1 MRVLLR
7 LLGTLLVFGTFQS
20 LPAQPAEAGGPLL
33 TDYLD
38 ALNALGLKIIY
49 SSDLV
54 DSEMRLAN
62 VPGEADPLA
71 SLDDVLRAF
80 GLGAVPGPAGSL
92 LVIRQD
98 GQPPTPDAVTDD
110 SFPETPIPEIVV
122 TSSLHRLE
130 YSEPATHTYLDR
142 DLAIRIPLVADEAVR
157 LTHRLPGT
165 ASGGVSSRSHV
176 RGGEDNEVL
185 FMFDG
190 LRLYEP
196 YHLKDFQA
204 VTTIINSN
212 AIGGMDFYTGAYPA
226 RYGDRMSG
234 VLEVGLRE
242 PAAPVETEIA
252 VSFFNASLLS
262 MGRFGDEQQGE
273 WLVSA
278 RRGNLDLIADVV
290 DPEFGSPDYQDYLA
304 HVAWEFG
311 PRARLSANFLL
322 SDDKL
327 TLNDVGRGEEA
338 RGSYGNEV
346 FWLKWQADWNES
358 LQSDTIVATSSITD
372 RRSGNLDLP
381 GIVTGSLEDTGEF
394 RATEFRQDWRWIAS
408 EKWMLRFGVNL
419 KDLDAR
425 YRFSSARFVAAPF
438 DTILDNQAVTLRDY
452 DLSAAGAQYAA
463 YTELRWQP
471 TARWTMDVG
480 LRWDQQNYTTASD
493 DTQNSPRAS
502 ILYRPDQKTE
512 IRFGWGQDYQA
523 QEVNELQ
530 VSDGVTE
537 FFAAQ
542 RAEHFVANLKHAFNA
557 GFDLGLTIYRKSFR
571 TIRPRFE
578 NSFNTLTL
586 LPELQF
592 DRIRVNAGRAEALG
606 AEILLTRAAA
616 RGDVLWW
623 FGYAWSRVE
632 DEIGTDKVPRS
643 WDQTHTLKA
652 GLSWQWASWDFS
664 LAGEARTGWPKTTL
678 SGSVIPGTGG
688 TQDLQLEVSPRNSD
702 RFRVFHT
709 LDVRVSRTFDVSRG
723 DLTAFFEVTNLYDRA
738 NPCCTEYSLNP
749 DGSLAGRE
757 AHWLPLV
764 PSLGVVWQF

>member
-1 MRVLLR
+1 MRFLLG
-7 LLGTLLVFGTFQS
+7 LLGTLLVFGAIHS
-20 LPAQPAEAGGPLL
+20 AAAQPAETGGPLL
-33 TDYLD
+33 ADYLE
-38 ALNALGLKIIY
+38 ALNRQGLRIIY

-54 DSEMRLAN
+54 GSELRLAAE
-62 VPGEADPLA
+62 PAAGDPRA
-71 SLDDVLRAF
+71 TLDDVLRPF
-80 GLGAVPGPAGSL
+80 GLAAVPGPSGSL
-92 LVIRQD
+92 LVIQQAEE
-98 GQPPTPDAVTDD
+98 QPAPAVRPDEAL
-110 SFPETPIPEIVV
+110 PETPIPEIVV

-157 LTHRLPGT
+157 LTNRLPGT

-176 RGGEDNEVL
+176 RGGEINEVL
-185 FMFDG
+185 FLFDG

-204 VTTIINSN
+204 ITTIINSN

-234 VLEVGLRE
+234 VLEIGLRE
-242 PAAPVETEIA
+242 PVAPIQTEIA
-252 VSFFNASLLS
+252 LSFFNASLLS
-262 MGRFGDEQQGE
+262 MGQFGDERQGE
-273 WLVSA
+273 WLISA
-278 RRGNLDLIADVV
+278 RRGNLDLIVDVV
-290 DPEFGSPDYQDYLA
+290 DPDFGSPHYQDYLA

-327 TLNDVGRGEEA
+327 SLNDVDRGEEA
-338 RGSYGNEV
+338 RGSYANEV
-346 FWLKWQADWNES
+346 FWFKWQADWSES
-358 LQSDTIVATSSITD
+358 LQSDTIVAISDFTD

-381 GIVTGSLEDTGEF
+381 GIVTGTLDDTGEF
-394 RATEFRQDWRWIAS
+394 RAAEFRQDWRWIAS
-408 EKWMLRFGVNL
+408 DKWMLRFGVNL
-419 KDLDAR
+419 KDLDAS
-425 YRFSSARFVAAPF
+425 YRFSSAKFVAAPF
-438 DTILDNQAVTLRDY
+438 DTILDNQAVTIRDF

-471 TARWTMDVG
+471 TARWTADFG

-493 DTQNSPRAS
+493 DKQYSPRAS
-502 ILYRPDQKTE
+502 ILYRPGAKTE
-512 IRFGWGQDYQA
+512 IRFGWGQYYQA

-542 RAEHFVANLKHAFNA
+542 RAEHFVANLKHTFSS
-557 GFDLGLTIYRKSFR
+557 GLDLGLTIYRKSFR
-571 TIRPRFE
+571 TIQPRFE
-578 NSFNTLTL
+578 NSFNSLTL

-592 DRIRVNAGRAEALG
+592 DRIRVDASRAEALG
-606 AEILLTRAAA
+606 AELLLTRSYAN
-616 RGDVLWW
+616 RGMLWW
-623 FGYAWSRVE
+623 LGYAWSRVE
-632 DEIGTDKVPRS
+632 DEIGAGKVPRS
-643 WDQTHTLKA
+643 WDQTHTVKA

-664 LAGEARTGWPKTTL
+664 VAGEAHTGWPITTL
-678 SGSVIPGTGG
+678 SGTMTAAAGG
-688 TQDLQLEVSPRNSD
+688 TQDLRLEVSPRNTD
-702 RFRVFHT
+702 RFQAFHT
-709 LDVRVSRTFDVSRG
+709 LDARISRTFDVSRG

-757 AHWLPLV
+757 THWLPLV